1 MVNCWSHGACLGTCV
16 LVDTLTKQPIR
27 TSIRKTPSLP
37 AVSCC
42 SFVFVHRYICLCL
55 YCLALT
61 LAQFCGTSGTDRWVS
76 SQDFI
81 TVAGL
86 HVHEA
91 PRHAPHSTR
100 IARSL
105 HEFAGCAKHAI
116 LDCVRTFA
124 WASLTIW
131 WSNIAGHMIEGRAKA
146 QILEPYPRAL
156 RA

>member
-1 MVNCWSHGACLGTCV
+1 MSGDVRSRRHADKAAYSY
-16 LVDTLTKQPIR
+16 VDTKNTV
-27 TSIRKTPSLP
+27 TTCSIML
-37 AVSCC
+37 
-42 SFVFVHRYICLCL
+42 FLCFCASVYL
-55 YCLALT
+55 SHCLALT

-131 WSNIAGHMIEGRAKA
+131 WSNIVGHMIEGRAKA